1 MHEGGVQLA
10 PIPASTSP
18 VRSPY
23 CPASHQS
30 AAAAAAAAA
39 AVAASQTAPLL
50 ERLLGLQLCLEI
62 LEERHWG
69 HSREFTRVAT
79 QAGKTA
85 KRQTELQ
92 RAIKSLNA
100 TQTAQ

>member
-1 MHEGGVQLA
+1 MYEGGVPLA

-18 VRSPY
+18 MRSPH

-39 AVAASQTAPLL
+39 SQTAPLL
-50 ERLLGLQLCLEI
+50 ERLLGWQLRLES

-69 HSREFTRVAT
+69 HSREFPRVAT
-79 QAGKTA
+79 QAGKMA
-85 KRQTELQ
+85 ERQMELQ
-92 RAIKSLNA
+92 HAIKSLNA